1 VRLRAWVVSG
11 VCAGAV
17 LVPGAAVAAPVAGLA
32 PAVPAPEADLAF
44 HGTAVMTG
52 DQVEVL
58 LTPHN
63 HGPDAVTDATVRL
76 RWSVELADAQQLPA
90 RCTREDAR
98 TVVCG
103 TGALA
108 SDTAGERLRVPVR
121 LRERPPEVTLEL
133 DTAWSAGVVDE
144 DRSNDRLKVLV
155 LATGD
160 AYAF

>member
-1 VRLRAWVVSG
+1 MRTWVLAG

-17 LVPGAAVAAPVAGLA
+17 MTPGNAVAAGV
-32 PAVPAPEADLAF
+32 PEADLAF
-44 HGTAVMTG
+44 HGTAVLTG
-52 DQVEVL
+52 DQVEVW

-63 HGPDAVTDATVRL
+63 GGPAAVSDATVRL
-76 RWSVELADAQQLPA
+76 RWSAELADGQQLPA
-90 RCTREDAR
+90 RCAREDER

-108 SDTAGERLRVPVR
+108 ADTSGEQLRIPVR
-121 LRERPPEVTLEL
+121 LREQPEEVTLEV
-133 DTAWSAGVVDE
+133 DTAWIGGVVDQ
-144 DRSNDRLKVLV
+144 DRSNDRMKVLV